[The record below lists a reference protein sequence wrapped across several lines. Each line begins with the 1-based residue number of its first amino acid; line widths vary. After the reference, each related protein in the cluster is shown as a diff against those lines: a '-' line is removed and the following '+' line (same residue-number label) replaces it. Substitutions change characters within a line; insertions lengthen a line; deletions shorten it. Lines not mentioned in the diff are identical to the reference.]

1 MSAFL
6 LVSAGGFVGANVRYG
21 ISLWAARRFGA
32 GFPVG
37 TLIANLGGSFLMG
50 FALGLLAGWFDDDR
64 GARLLLATGFL
75 GAETTFSTWTWE
87 TMALIREG
95 QIRDALRNLL
105 GSIGLGVIAA
115 TLGLVLAWLLTDG
128 LTG

>member
-21 ISLWAARRFGA
+21 ISLWTARRFGA

-50 FALGLLAGWFDDDR
+50 LVLGMLAGWFDDDR
-64 GARLLLATGFL
+64 EARLLLATGLL
-75 GAETTFSTWTWE
+75 GAETTFSTWTYE
-87 TMALIREG
+87 TMALIRQGEIG
-95 QIRDALRNLL
+95 HAVRNLF
-105 GSIGLGVIAA
+105 GSAGLGLIAVTA
-115 TLGLVLAWLLTDG
+115 GLLVAWLATDV
-128 LTG
+128 LSR

>member
-6 LVSAGGFVGANVRYG
+6 LVSAGGFIGANVRYG

-50 FALGLLAGWFDDDR
+50 FVLGLLAGRFGDDR
-64 GARLLLATGFL
+64 EARLLLATGFL

-87 TMALIREG
+87 TMALVREG
-95 QIRDALRNLL
+95 RIRDAARNVL
-105 GSIGLGVIAA
+105 GSTGLGLVAV
-115 TLGLVLAWLLTDG
+115 TLGLALAWLVTHG

>member
-6 LVSAGGFVGANVRYG
+6 LVSAGGFIGANVRYG

-50 FALGLLAGWFDDDR
+50 FVLGVLAGWFDDDR

-87 TMALIREG
+87 TMALVREG
-95 QIRDALRNLL
+95 QIRDAVRNLL
-105 GSIGLGVIAA
+105 GSAGLGLIAV

-128 LTG
+128 LSG

>member
-6 LVSAGGFVGANVRYG
+6 LVSAGGFLGANVRYG
-21 ISLWAARRFGA
+21 ISVWSARRFGT

-37 TLIANLGGSFLMG
+37 TLIANLGGSFLIGLVM
-50 FALGLLAGWFDDDR
+50 GLLAGWFDDNQQ
-64 GARLLLATGFL
+64 ARLLLVTGVL

-95 QIRDALRNLL
+95 LIGRAARNLF
-105 GSIGLGVIAA
+105 GNVA
-115 TLGLVLAWLLTDG
+115 LGLLAVTVGLLSAYFLTDV
-128 LTG
+128 L